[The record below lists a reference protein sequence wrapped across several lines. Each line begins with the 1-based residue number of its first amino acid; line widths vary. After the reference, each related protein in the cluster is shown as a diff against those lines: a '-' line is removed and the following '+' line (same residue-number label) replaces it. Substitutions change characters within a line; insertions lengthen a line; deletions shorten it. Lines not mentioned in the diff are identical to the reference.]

1 VVIECGFPAFFQV
14 FLAQLSHLLHH
25 ENRQLI
31 VVLPAIM
38 TDEQRQYMKP
48 EMFEQMARYI
58 DRFSLMTY
66 DYSSHD
72 L

>member
-1 VVIECGFPAFFQV
+1 MIECGFPAFFQA
-14 FLAQLSHLLHH
+14 FLIELSHLLHN
-25 ENRQLI
+25 ESRQLF

-38 TDEQRQYMKP
+38 TEEQRQYMKP
-48 EMFEQMARYI
+48 ELFDQMAQYV